1 MKIAGLI
8 LAAGESSRMGHKN
21 KLMMRF
27 LGKPMLIHV
36 VDAAQSSNLSHV
48 GVVVGQQS
56 ENIKKLISNQDVQY
70 IENEQWKTGI
80 ASSIVAGIG
89 QMHQVDGYLI
99 LLGDMPFISS
109 ELINLIIDHGSSE
122 NIVIPEKKGRQ
133 GNPVFFGSK
142 FLDELMVLSGDFG
155 AKKVIHENPSSV
167 VKIEIES
174 DAIFQDYDTQDSLK
188 AGINVT

>member
-8 LAAGESSRMGHKN
+8 LAAGESSRMGQEN

-80 ASSIVAGIG
+80 ASSIVAGTR

-122 NIVIPEKKGRQ
+122 NIVIPKKKGRQ

-142 FLDELMVLSGDFG
+142 FRDELMVLSGDFG
-155 AKKVIHENPSSV
+155 AKKVIHENRSSV

>member
-1 MKIAGLI
+1 MKIAALI

>member
-1 MKIAGLI
+1 MKIVGLI

-109 ELINLIIDHGSSE
+109 ELIHLIIDHGSSE

>member
-27 LGKPMLIHV
+27 LVKPMLIHV
-36 VDAAQSSNLSHV
+36 VDTAQSSNLSHV

-80 ASSIVAGIG
+80 ASSIVAGVG

-99 LLGDMPFISS
+99 LLGDMPLITA

>member
-36 VDAAQSSNLSHV
+36 GDAAQSSNLSHV

-142 FLDELMVLSGDFG
+142 FRDELMVLSGDFG